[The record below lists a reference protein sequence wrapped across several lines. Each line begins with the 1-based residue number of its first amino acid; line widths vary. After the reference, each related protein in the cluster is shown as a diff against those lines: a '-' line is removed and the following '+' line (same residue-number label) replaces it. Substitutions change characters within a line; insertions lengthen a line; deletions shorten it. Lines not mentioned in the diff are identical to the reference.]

1 MALKFEDYYKTL
13 EVPREASADV
23 IKRAYRKLA
32 NKYHP
37 DKNKDD
43 PNAAEKFSKANEA
56 YDVLSDPEKRKKYD
70 QLGANWKHGQNFD
83 PPPGFGSQF
92 RPGQDG
98 FSFQGGDA
106 GGFSD
111 FFEMLFRQQGGGR
124 GAPGGAPGGGFE
136 QMFGQAGP
144 GGGPRMQPRPAAQEH
159 ELTISLHEA
168 FHGSTRQLKLSG
180 PQGDKTLDVRIPP
193 GSTTG
198 TKLGLKQDGLVLKL
212 NVSPD
217 PRFEV
222 SGRNL
227 TATVRVSCWDAA
239 LGAKVD
245 VPTMEGTVSLTVP
258 PGTQSG
264 GKLRLK
270 GKGMPGRRKDDTPG
284 DLLVRVMID
293 VPKDLT
299 DTQREAFE
307 KLREDNPV

>member
-13 EVPREASADV
+13 GVPRDASADV

-32 NKYHP
+32 SKYHP

-43 PNAAEKFSKANEA
+43 PQAAEKFSKANEA
-56 YDVLSDPEKRKKYD
+56 YDVLSDPDKRKKYD
-70 QLGANWKHGQNFD
+70 QLGSNWKHGQTFD

-98 FSFQGGDA
+98 FSFQGGGG

-111 FFEMLFRQQGGGR
+111 FFEMFMRQQQGGPR
-124 GAPGGAPGGGFE
+124 MSEGF
-136 QMFGQAGP
+136 G
-144 GGGPRMQPRPAAQEH
+144 GGGPRMQTQPAAQEH

-168 FHGSTRQLKLSG
+168 YHGGTRQLRLTG
-180 PQGDKTLDVRIPP
+180 AQGDKTLDVRIPP

-198 TKLGLKQDGLVLKL
+198 TKLGLKRDGLVLKL
-212 NVSPD
+212 IVSPD

-222 SGRNL
+222 NGRNL
-227 TATVRVSCWDAA
+227 TTTLRVPCWDAA
-239 LGAKVD
+239 LGTKAD
-245 VPTMEGTVSLTVP
+245 VPTMDGTVALTIP
-258 PGTQSG
+258 PGTASG
-264 GKLRLK
+264 AKLRLK

-284 DLLVRVMID
+284 DLMVRVMID

-299 DTQREAFE
+299 DAQREHFE
-307 KLREDNPV
+307 KLRDDKPA